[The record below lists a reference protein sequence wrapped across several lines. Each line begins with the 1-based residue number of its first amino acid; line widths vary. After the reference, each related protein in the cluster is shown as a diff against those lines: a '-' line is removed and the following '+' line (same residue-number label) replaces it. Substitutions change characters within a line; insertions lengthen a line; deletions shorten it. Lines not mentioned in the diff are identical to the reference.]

1 MQTAY
6 IGGVLLIL
14 VILCVTTCHIYSENI
29 KLKSDIKT
37 MNKDIDQV
45 INDTK
50 YIKENYKEKLECDD
64 EENLEMEN

>member
-14 VILCVTTCHIYSENI
+14 VILCATTCHIYSENI

-45 INDTK
+45 INETK
-50 YIKENYKEKLECDD
+50 YIKENYKEKLECDED
-64 EENLEMEN
+64 EFENENS